1 MKKYLFCITC
11 PRRGAS
17 QVELVVKNPS
27 ANAEV
32 TGDIGSIP
40 GLGMFPGGGPG
51 NPLQYSCR
59 GNSMDRGVWRAAVH
73 RVAKSR
79 TQLSACTHTQWILK
93 YDAQHTVFGCNF
105 TTKQICELEKVT
117 SLLPSFVI
125 FWISQFSLGS
135 NVIYS
140 LLFLQFAHMSIR
152 GTFLF

>member
-51 NPLQYSCR
+51 NPLQYSCM
-59 GNSMDRGVWRAAVH
+59 GNSMDRGAWWATACAVAESDTTAH
-73 RVAKSR
+73 VCMYFHKRRKRTFCKS
-79 TQLSACTHTQWILK
+79 S
-93 YDAQHTVFGCNF
+93 D
-105 TTKQICELEKVT
+105 
-117 SLLPSFVI
+117 P
-125 FWISQFSLGS
+125 
-135 NVIYS
+135 
-140 LLFLQFAHMSIR
+140 
-152 GTFLF
+152 